1 MVKSFLIKVMWDEIL
16 DLAIKNGLWAVLFLA
31 LLIFVL
37 KDSKQRE
44 NKYQQTI
51 KDLTEHLGVVHEIK
65 KEVEEVKQVVYR
77 KKRTSK
83 TNHKTDISSSGEQN
97 EKV

>member
-1 MVKSFLIKVMWDEIL
+1 MWQDIF
-16 DLAIKNGLWAVLFLA
+16 DLAIKNGLWAVLFLG

-51 KDLTEHLGVVHEIK
+51 KDLTDHLGVVHEIK
-65 KEVEEVKQVVYR
+65 KEVEEVKQVVYKS
-77 KKRTSK
+77 KKKNVSLVNK
-83 TNHKTDISSSGEQN
+83 QEGEKN
-97 EKV
+97 EKI

>member
-1 MVKSFLIKVMWDEIL
+1 MWQNIF
-16 DLAIKNGLWAVLFLA
+16 DLAIKNGLWAVLFLG

-51 KDLTEHLGVVHEIK
+51 KDLTEHLGVVNEIK
-65 KEVEEVKQVVYR
+65 EEVEQVKEVVFKD
-77 KKRTSK
+77 KKK
-83 TNHKTDISSSGEQN
+83 TKTALSDKKKGEKN

>member
-1 MVKSFLIKVMWDEIL
+1 MWQDIF
-16 DLAIKNGLWAVLFLA
+16 DLAIKNGLWAVLFLG

-51 KDLTEHLGVVHEIK
+51 KDLTDHLGVVHEIK
-65 KEVEEVKQVVYR
+65 KEVEEVKQVVYKN
-77 KKRTSK
+77 KKKNVSLVNK
-83 TNHKTDISSSGEQN
+83 QEGEKN
-97 EKV
+97 EKI

>member
-1 MVKSFLIKVMWDEIL
+1 MWQNVF
-16 DLAIKNGLWAVLFLA
+16 DLAIKNGLWAVLFLG

-65 KEVEEVKQVVYR
+65 KEVEEVKEVVF
-77 KKRTSK
+77 KKNKK
-83 TNHKTDISSSGEQN
+83 TVKTTDKLKEMKN

>member
-1 MVKSFLIKVMWDEIL
+1 MWDEIL

-65 KEVEEVKQVVYR
+65 KEVEEIKQGVFKQ
-77 KKRTSK
+77 KKPAKSTK
-83 TNHKTDISSSGEQN
+83 KTDTTLLGEKD
-97 EKV
+97 EKTEQL

>member
-1 MVKSFLIKVMWDEIL
+1 MWQNVF
-16 DLAIKNGLWAVLFLA
+16 DLAIKNGLWAVLFLG

-51 KDLTEHLGVVHEIK
+51 KDLTEHLGVVREIK
-65 KEVEEVKQVVYR
+65 KEVEEVKEVVF
-77 KKRTSK
+77 KKNKK
-83 TNHKTDISSSGEQN
+83 TVKTTDKLKEMKN